1 MMSSQIAEIAVE
13 KAAYS
18 FDKAFDY
25 VIPDSMLDK
34 AVAGTRVLVPFGRGN
49 RKRQGIITAVHQGE
63 SKGLK
68 SVISVLDDEPVL
80 NDEML
85 KTAAFMKSH
94 YFCTFYEAVKTMLPA
109 GINYKVTTMYGAKDE
124 SEFSFDELTDEE
136 KRVYNYLFSKR
147 KAVKSEVL
155 LDAFGYS
162 TTEPF
167 ELLVQKGVLYK
178 SDEIFR
184 KVNDAV
190 MKMAAVTPE
199 VDISGVKL
207 TEKQKNVFELIE
219 IAGAISV
226 KEVCYF
232 TGVTA
237 AVVDALCKKG
247 LIYFFD
253 EEVFRIEN
261 RQKDSSLKEI
271 VLSEEQQSACDSLC
285 W

>member
-136 KRVYNYLFSKR
+136 NEFIITFFLS
-147 KAVKSEVL
+147 
-155 LDAFGYS
+155 
-162 TTEPF
+162 
-167 ELLVQKGVLYK
+167 
-178 SDEIFR
+178 
-184 KVNDAV
+184 
-190 MKMAAVTPE
+190 
-199 VDISGVKL
+199 
-207 TEKQKNVFELIE
+207 EKQ
-219 IAGAISV
+219 
-226 KEVCYF
+226 
-232 TGVTA
+232 
-237 AVVDALCKKG
+237 
-247 LIYFFD
+247 
-253 EEVFRIEN
+253 
-261 RQKDSSLKEI
+261 
-271 VLSEEQQSACDSLC
+271 
-285 W
+285 